1 MTRSLLFICSL
12 LTLSAFSTEYKG
24 VDASAIVKDA
34 NRVITSDTR
43 NSISFVVMDIPFAS
57 FEHKTW
63 LTKDVLK
70 CSPGNDLAFFKTET
84 DKIGWT
90 HFRYKQTYKGL
101 PVEDGVYYV
110 HTKNNLVQSA
120 NGEYY
125 NVPSLSITPNISKKA
140 AFETARLK
148 SKGKVF
154 SWEKDGSDLTELI
167 NASALV
173 VLPHNGKFYLAYK
186 IDIYTVVPMSRAN
199 YYVDAHTGNFI
210 TSKSTLYESDSQ
222 GTAVTFY
229 SGNQT
234 ITTDS
239 LSPTSFRLR
248 ESGRNIQTWNAGIGN
263 DFFDTDNLWN
273 NIPNL
278 DQFAGDAHLHLE
290 YTYDYYMN
298 MFGHNS
304 FDNAGS
310 PLQIIVHDGMY
321 VNAFWSNTIA
331 QFGDGDGVNYN
342 PLVSAEIVGHEITH
356 GVTQYSA
363 ALVYANESGALNES
377 FSDIFGNTIRFVYQ
391 PNTATWFV
399 GDEMV
404 IPNSSGQ
411 PFRNMSNPNQFGCA
425 DTYGGLYWNAGD
437 IVHYDSGV
445 QNFWYYLLV
454 TGGTGVN
461 DIGNNY
467 AVTGIGLGD
476 AAQITYRNLTTY
488 LTPNSTFMDART
500 FAEQSAFDLFGS
512 CSNQLIQTA
521 EAWYAVGVGTPFT
534 GNVTANFTGN
544 PTLSCSTPL
553 TVNFTNQ
560 SFNGST
566 YQWDFGDGSP
576 VSTQTSP
583 VHAYTNA
590 GVYTVR
596 LITQGTGNCNSIDTL
611 IRTNYITVN
620 NNPGPVSASCYPLTT
635 SYCCGAG
642 ITNVTF
648 NTINYNSVDGVENY
662 RDFTCADSTL
672 LVAGNYYPISV
683 TTGMLNPEDVRVW
696 IDYNSD
702 GAFNNTNE
710 LVFSSDNT
718 VGVHSGTIYTPTT
731 ATLNTLLRMRVTS
744 DVAMNNISGG
754 CYASQRGQTEDYMV
768 YFIPNSL
775 PPVANFTSN
784 VTTVTTGGN
793 VNFFDLSQN
802 APTSW
807 NWTFTGGV
815 PSSSTAQLPA
825 NIVYNAVGVYP
836 VKLVVANGFGN
847 DSITQI
853 TYINVVNAANICQT
867 TTMTSLNGLL
877 YDSGGPNGDY
887 QDNENCSFLINP
899 ACGGPLTITFNA
911 FDIEFG
917 YDYVSVYDGMNQS
930 APPLILNATGNTP
943 PGPVIATSGKAFIT
957 FTSDFSVIYSGFE
970 IAWSAQPITSPPVA
984 AFNST
989 PTNPIQLQ
997 NVFFTD
1003 LSTNFP
1009 TSWLWNFG
1017 DNLTSTFQN
1026 PPHAYALPGTYTVT
1040 LIATNCV
1047 SSDTTTSIITIAPNS
1062 VQDLSQNGSVSLFPN
1077 PFNNFSTLVI
1087 NNAVSADKYVIVI
1100 RDMLGRETQKL
1111 EVLPHEAKSG
1121 VKIQRD
1127 ELSAGMYFM
1136 EIHTINSGSAVLW
1149 GGLKFIIQ

>member
-12 LTLSAFSTEYKG
+12 LSLSAFSTEYKG
-24 VDASAIVKDA
+24 ADASGIVKDA

-43 NSISFVVMDIPFAS
+43 NSISFVVMDVPFAS

-101 PVEDGVYYV
+101 AVEDGVYYV
-110 HTKNNLVQSA
+110 HTKNSLVQSA

-125 NVPSLSITPNISKKA
+125 NVSSLSITPNISKKA

-154 SWEKDGSDLTELI
+154 SWEKDGSDLTGLI
-167 NASALV
+167 NTSPLV

-273 NIPNL
+273 NLPNL

-290 YTYDYYMN
+290 YTFDYYMN

-304 FDNAGS
+304 FDNAGA
-310 PLQIIVHDGMY
+310 PMQIVVHDGMY

-331 QFGDGDGVNYN
+331 RFGDGDGVNYN

-363 ALVYANESGALNES
+363 GLIYAGQSGALNES
-377 FSDIFGNTIRFVYQ
+377 FSDIFGNTIRFFYQ

-425 DTYGGLYWNAGD
+425 DTYGGLFWNAGD

-461 DIGNNY
+461 DIGNSY
-467 AVTGIGLGD
+467 AVTGIGLND

-512 CSNQLIQTA
+512 CSNQLVQTA
-521 EAWYAVGVGTPFT
+521 EAWYAVGVGTPFS
-534 GNVTANFTGN
+534 GNVTANFIGN
-544 PTLSCSTPL
+544 PLISCTSP
-553 TVNFTNQ
+553 VNVTFANQ
-560 SFNGST
+560 SFNSST
-566 YQWDFGDGSP
+566 YAWDFGDGSP
-576 VSTQTSP
+576 VSTVTNP
-583 VHAYTNA
+583 VHTYTNP
-590 GVYTVR
+590 GTYTVR
-596 LITQGTGNCNSIDTL
+596 LIAQGTGNCNSLDTL
-611 IRTNYITVN
+611 TRVNYISTS
-620 NNPGPVSASCYPLTT
+620 NNPGPVAASCYPPTT

-648 NTINYNSVDGVENY
+648 NTINYTSVNGSEGY
-662 RDFTCADSTL
+662 RDFTCADSTT
-672 LVAGNYYPISV
+672 LVAGNYYTISV
-683 TTGMLNPEDVRVW
+683 TTGPAPENVKVW
-696 IDYNSD
+696 LDYNND
-702 GAFNNTNE
+702 GVFNNTNE
-710 LVFSSDNT
+710 LVFVSSNLAGT
-718 VGVHSGTIYTPTT
+718 HTGTIYTPTT

-744 DVAMNNISGG
+744 DIASNPITGG
-754 CYASQRGQTEDYMV
+754 CYSSQRGQTEDYMV
-768 YFIPNSL
+768 LFTPNSL
-775 PPVANFTSN
+775 PPVANFTSD
-784 VTTVTTGGN
+784 VTTVSVGGS
-793 VNFFDLSQN
+793 VNFFDLSLN
-802 APTSW
+802 APTAW
-807 NWTFTGGV
+807 NWTFNGGL
-815 PSSSTAQLPA
+815 PQNSSTQLPA
-825 NIVYNAVGVYP
+825 NITYNTVGVYP
-836 VKLVVANGFGN
+836 VKLVVLNSFGN
-847 DSITQI
+847 DSVTQI
-853 TYINVVNAANICQT
+853 TYINVVNWSNTCQQ
-867 TTMTSLNGLL
+867 TSSVAPNGIL
-877 YDSGGPNGDY
+877 YDSGGPNNNYVDG
-887 QDNENCSFLINP
+887 ENCSFLINP
-899 ACGGPLTITFNA
+899 ACAGPITLTFNA
-911 FDIEFG
+911 FDIEQG
-917 YDYVSVYDGMNQS
+917 WDYMSVYDGPNQF
-930 APPLILNATGNTP
+930 APVLILNATGNIP
-943 PGPVIATSGKAFIT
+943 PAPVIATSGQVYIT
-957 FTSDFSVIYSGFE
+957 FYSDFIINRPGYDIS
-970 IAWSAQPITSPPVA
+970 WSSSPLQAPVA
-984 AFNST
+984 AFSAT
-989 PTNPIQLQ
+989 PTNPVQLQ

-1111 EVLPHEAKSG
+1111 EVLPNEAKSG
-1121 VKIQRD
+1121 VKIQGD

-1136 EIHTINSGSAVLW
+1136 EIHTINSGSSVLW